1 MNSANL
7 YISRSDLSTQSFAP
21 YSPSSDLSGMIETRG
36 KVYLSEYKPSLYEY
50 VPVVVLSTM
59 MTSEG
64 KLVVSSSGHCFQ
76 IHTHCGVP
84 SECATAFD
92 YVMLTGLKCIKQLVF
107 EPQRFAE
114 KFAHKTVYN
123 PLGAFI
129 DDNCDTVYLITNLK
143 VMREIE
149 AGLSQ
154 CLKET
159 YSFKPLSSI
168 SLRIG
173 STSNLLECDPKI
185 RAKVL
190 EVLALD
196 VTVKNLRLE

>member
-1 MNSANL
+1 MEFANKEYFL
-7 YISRSDLSTQSFAP
+7 LLLLLIPYLVWYFQFRKKSEPTMTLSDTWLLKDAPKTLRQRLVWIPMALRCMTLALLVIVLCRPQTRNAKST
-21 YSPSSDLSGMIETRG
+21 
-36 KVYLSEYKPSLYEY
+36 YE
-50 VPVVVLSTM
+50 
-59 MTSEG
+59 
-64 KLVVSSSGHCFQ
+64 
-76 IHTHCGVP
+76 
-84 SECATAFD
+84 
-92 YVMLTGLKCIKQLVF
+92 
-107 EPQRFAE
+107 
-114 KFAHKTVYN
+114 
-123 PLGAFI
+123 
-129 DDNCDTVYLITNLK
+129 

-149 AGLSQ
+149 SDFSQ